1 MTHMLRVIWPPDPD
15 LQIVKKESGW
25 VIKGKSK
32 EGTTKTFK
40 SKKKAKRYLRRL
52 GSTLSK

>member
-1 MTHMLRVIWPPDPD
+1 MNHMLRVIWPPYPD

-25 VIKGKSK
+25 VIRGLCT

-52 GSTLSK
+52 G